1 MRSRYFSRSVRFL
14 KSVTI
19 AALAAAALPAWA
31 QYPSKPI
38 HVVVTYLAGGSA
50 DTLARIV
57 APKLAEAWGQPVI
70 VENRAGAAGNLGADL
85 VAKAPP
91 DGYTLMFT
99 AAFSARHQL
108 APVQANAL

>member
-1 MRSRYFSRSVRFL
+1 MRSRYFGRSVRFL

-19 AALAAAALPAWA
+19 AALAVVALPTWA

-38 HVVVTYLAGGSA
+38 HVVVTFLAGGSA

-57 APKLAEAWGQPVI
+57 APKLAAAWGQPVI
-70 VENRAGAAGNLGADL
+70 VENRAGAAGNLGADF

-91 DGYTLMFT
+91 DGYTVMFT
-99 AAFSARHQL
+99 
-108 APVQANAL
+108 P